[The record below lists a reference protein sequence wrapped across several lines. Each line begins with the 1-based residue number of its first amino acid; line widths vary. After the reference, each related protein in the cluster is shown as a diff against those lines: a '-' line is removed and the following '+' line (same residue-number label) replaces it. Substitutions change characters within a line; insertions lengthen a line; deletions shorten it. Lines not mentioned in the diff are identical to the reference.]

1 LRSLGV
7 RRALVAHGASGLD
20 ELSTLGRS
28 YVGELT
34 DGAIRHYE
42 LHPETLGLRRA
53 VIDQIRAQS
62 PQESAK
68 LALQLLKNELN
79 DEHYEMVLLNAGA
92 GIYVGQGAGSLEAG
106 MAKAE
111 DSIQSGAASDKL
123 QMLIERMRAPSHGP
137 SRSLSPSHDSTD

>member
-1 LRSLGV
+1 V

-42 LHPETLGLRRA
+42 LHPEALGLRRA

-68 LALQLLKNELN
+68 LALQLLKNELK
-79 DEHYEMVLLNAGA
+79 DERYEMLLLNAGA
-92 GIYVGQGAGSLEAG
+92 GIYAGQGATSIEAG

-111 DSIQSGAASDKL
+111 VSIQSGAAYDKL
-123 QMLIERMRAPSHGP
+123 QMLIERTRVSSHGS
-137 SRSLSPSHDSTD
+137 SRSLNPNHDSTD